1 MKTGTVF
8 VLLAFIVIGLEVAWA
23 QVSLVEGEGAEGT
36 LTDSREGSEPSVRP
50 EGGFAW
56 KQPGPLTEWGV
67 GID

>member
-1 MKTGTVF
+1 MKTGTIF
-8 VLLAFIVIGLEVAWA
+8 VLLAFFVMGLEVSWA
-23 QVSLVEGEGAEGT
+23 QGYLVKGEGAEGT

>member
-1 MKTGTVF
+1 MKTGTIF
-8 VLLAFIVIGLEVAWA
+8 VLLAFIIMGLEVTWA
-23 QVSLVEGEGAEGT
+23 QKSPVKGEGAEGT

>member
-1 MKTGTVF
+1 M
-8 VLLAFIVIGLEVAWA
+8 GLEVSWA
-23 QVSLVEGEGAEGT
+23 QGSLVKGEGAEGT